1 MAYAVY
7 TQLEQLQKEN
17 DSIRK
22 DNASIRKDNADLRNI
37 VAAHAAQIERNKHA
51 ICQLF
56 GGLYNPTQQKRILK
70 EHLNSLMGA
79 SEAETSEAGASEAG
93 TGASDDESDESDDD
107 GGEDLEENIWPT
119 TRQGDEHEKRL
130 KESEERLRQL
140 ELQIAL
146 AEKRQ
151 LEKYGFN
158 M

>member
-7 TQLEQLQKEN
+7 TQLENLQKEN
-17 DSIRK
+17 D
-22 DNASIRKDNADLRNI
+22 SIRKDNADLRNI

-70 EHLNSLMGA
+70 EHLNLLMGA
-79 SEAETSEAGASEAG
+79 S
-93 TGASDDESDESDDD
+93 DDDESDDD
-107 GGEDLEENIWPT
+107 ESDDDESDDDDNGVEGAEPLEENIWPT

-130 KESEERLRQL
+130 KESEERLHQL
-140 ELQIAL
+140 EVQIAL

-151 LEKYGFN
+151 LEKYGLN

>member
-1 MAYAVY
+1 
-7 TQLEQLQKEN
+7 
-17 DSIRK
+17 
-22 DNASIRKDNADLRNI
+22 LRNI

-70 EHLNSLMGA
+70 EHLNLLMGA
-79 SEAETSEAGASEAG
+79 SEAEAGASEAD
-93 TGASDDESDESDDD
+93 SDDDESDDD
-107 GGEDLEENIWPT
+107 DNGVEGAEPLEENIWPT

-140 ELQIAL
+140 EVQIAL

>member
-7 TQLEQLQKEN
+7 TQLENLQKEN
-17 DSIRK
+17 D
-22 DNASIRKDNADLRNI
+22 SIRKDNADLRNI

-79 SEAETSEAGASEAG
+79 SEAGASETEASEAGAEASEAEP
-93 TGASDDESDESDDD
+93 SDDDESDDD
-107 GGEDLEENIWPT
+107 GDEERLEENIWPT

-140 ELQIAL
+140 EVQIAL